1 MNAERGSRH
10 GDYLE
15 HILKAVRLARSYT
28 EDLGKIDFLADPKTQ
43 QAVILNILIIGEAAI
58 QLAHED
64 PDFVASYPQ
73 IPWKQMSGMGGATGV
88 ASDHGAV
95 GGVGR
100 PGVGCGDLDRGAGV
114 SGALKS

>member
-43 QAVILNILIIGEAAI
+43 
-58 QLAHED
+58 
-64 PDFVASYPQ
+64 
-73 IPWKQMSGMGGATGV
+73 
-88 ASDHGAV
+88 
-95 GGVGR
+95 
-100 PGVGCGDLDRGAGV
+100 
-114 SGALKS
+114 